1 MIVNVRFV
9 RGEKKYIQFLV
20 LSKKKE
26 PIIITNAT
34 YTLTHNNEVVEC
46 GSCEIDGSAILVLLE
61 LSTFG
66 SYQLEV
72 TYTIPPEI
80 RKARCVVDVS

>member
-1 MIVNVRFV
+1 MIVNVKFI

-26 PIIITNAT
+26 PVIITDAT
-34 YTLTHNNEVVEC
+34 YTLIRNNEVVDNGIC
-46 GSCEIDGSAILVLLE
+46 RIDGPAILVLLE
-61 LSTFG
+61 ISNFG

-72 TYTIPPEI
+72 TYTIPPET
-80 RKARCVVDVS
+80 RKARCVIDVS